1 MVLRSDAVRSAVA
14 VLTVVAL
21 GGFLAVL
28 EPDDDVAPVYETSV
42 LSTGR

>member
-1 MVLRSDAVRSAVA
+1 MVLRSDAARSAVA

-28 EPDDDVAPVYETSV
+28 EPDDDVAPVDETAV
-42 LSTGR
+42 LSSSR